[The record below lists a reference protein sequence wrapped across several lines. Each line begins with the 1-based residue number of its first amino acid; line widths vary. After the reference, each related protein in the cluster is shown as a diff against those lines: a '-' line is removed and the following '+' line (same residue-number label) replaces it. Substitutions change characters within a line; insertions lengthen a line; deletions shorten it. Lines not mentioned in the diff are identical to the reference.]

1 MKKASILL
9 VIIAVICTFFIQF
22 ETTSSKKA
30 SLEEEGIGDYIEA
43 SMVETDFDV
52 LSFVIGHQ
60 DNRYH
65 ENNNL
70 SFIDGL
76 KNGALVMASYCRD
89 VIVGIICDYLSGF
102 YDKGIIMKIVWG
114 FFGLFIVT
122 FISLITSFLGTIMLA
137 FDLLTQKGSI
147 LYHIGYLISLC
158 ISVSIVMQIPSED

>member
-1 MKKASILL
+1 MKKLSIIL

-30 SLEEEGIGDYIEA
+30 DLEEKGIGDYIEA
-43 SMVETDFDV
+43 SMVETDFDAI
-52 LSFVIGHQ
+52 SFLIGQQ

-76 KNGALVMASYCRD
+76 KNGALVIASYCRD

-114 FFGLFIVT
+114 FFGLFIVS
-122 FISLITSFLGTIMLA
+122 FITIITSFFGTIMLA

-147 LYHIGYLISLC
+147 VYHIGYLISL
-158 ISVSIVMQIPSED
+158 SFSALIVMQIPSED